1 VRPRNVITIFRKDL
15 IDAIKDA
22 RVLLALIVPFGIA
35 ILYNFMFEDE
45 QPMPEGTIAYT
56 DVGSEVPQR
65 IEDALTGIMRLE
77 FEPFDSPQEVQQV
90 MADQGATVGLII
102 PEGFDEAAA
111 AGEVPTLELLM
122 PESPGLSATIIGQ
135 VLDDVVRDIADAPPP
150 ATIATQTVATDRS
163 NGIMLFEV
171 LGLRRYFILAAL
183 MMLISMISMMAV
195 PIILAEEAEKKTL
208 EALTL
213 IASYVDV
220 IVAKALVGIVYLTLG
235 TGLLLGLTQSWPV
248 DPLTFFSGVMLLGLA
263 LVGFGLLLG
272 GLFKSANQLNNWG
285 GLILLPVVAPAFIVG
300 VWTPGV
306 LRYIIEAIPV
316 AQGMKLAVNG
326 MSGETIFA
334 NIWLSYAILAGWIVI
349 AYGAVVWRLS
359 RLRG

>member
-1 VRPRNVITIFRKDL
+1 
-15 IDAIKDA
+15 
-22 RVLLALIVPFGIA
+22 
-35 ILYNFMFEDE
+35 
-45 QPMPEGTIAYT
+45 
-56 DVGSEVPQR
+56 
-65 IEDALTGIMRLE
+65 
-77 FEPFDSPQEVQQV
+77 
-90 MADQGATVGLII
+90 
-102 PEGFDEAAA
+102 
-111 AGEVPTLELLM
+111 
-122 PESPGLSATIIGQ
+122 
-135 VLDDVVRDIADAPPP
+135 
-150 ATIATQTVATDRS
+150 
-163 NGIMLFEV
+163 
-171 LGLRRYFILAAL
+171 
-183 MMLISMISMMAV
+183 
-195 PIILAEEAEKKTL
+195 
-208 EALTL
+208 
-213 IASYVDV
+213 
-220 IVAKALVGIVYLTLG
+220 
-235 TGLLLGLTQSWPV
+235 
-248 DPLTFFSGVMLLGLA
+248 LA